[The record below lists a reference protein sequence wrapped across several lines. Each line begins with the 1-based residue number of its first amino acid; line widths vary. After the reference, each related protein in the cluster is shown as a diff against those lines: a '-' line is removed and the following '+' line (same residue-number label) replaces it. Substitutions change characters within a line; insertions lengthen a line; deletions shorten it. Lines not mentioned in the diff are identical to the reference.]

1 VRVVI
6 APDKLRGTYSA
17 DEAAQALARGWRSRR
32 QDDLWLVPLADGGE
46 GTAAALLVAR
56 GGTWR
61 AAPAHDA
68 RGRPVDARYAD
79 LGGGQAALDVA
90 EACGMWRVA
99 DLPPDQLAAKSLGAG
114 ELIGRARADGSTG
127 IVVGVGGTATTD
139 GGGGL
144 RQALGSV
151 PEGVSLVAA
160 LDVDNPL
167 LGAAGAATV
176 YGPQKGASPRQV
188 AELERRLAALQLAS
202 AGRPG
207 AGAGGGIG
215 AMLMEL
221 GAEALPGARLVLDEV
236 GFDRALAGTDLCITG
251 EGRIDGQTLRGKV
264 VSAVARRCRSAG
276 VNCIAVGGVVEPGAA
291 AALAELGADTLQQGD
306 LEAAGSELA
315 ARLLRGGRL

>member
-6 APDKLRGTYSA
+6 APDKLKGTYSA
-17 DEAAQALARGWRSRR
+17 AEAAQALARGWGARR
-32 QDDLWLVPLADGGE
+32 QDDLRLVPLADGGE
-46 GTAAALLVAR
+46 GTAAALLAAR
-56 GGTWR
+56 GGIWR

-68 RGRPVDARYAD
+68 RGRPVEARYAD
-79 LGGGQAALDVA
+79 LGAGQAVLDVA
-90 EACGMWRVA
+90 EACGMWRVT
-99 DLPPDQLAAKSLGAG
+99 DLAPAPLEATSLGAG
-114 ELIGRARADGSTG
+114 ELIGRAIADGSTR

-139 GGGGL
+139 GGAGL
-144 RQALGSV
+144 RRALESV
-151 PEGVSLVAA
+151 PEGVTLVAA

-167 LGAAGAATV
+167 LGAAGAAAV
-176 YGPQKGASPRQV
+176 YGPQKGAGPEQV
-188 AELERRLAALQLAS
+188 AELERRLAALGLAS

-221 GAEALPGARLVLDEV
+221 GAEAVPGARLVLDEV
-236 GFDRALAGTDLCITG
+236 GFDRALAGADLCITG

-276 VNCIAVGGVVEPGAA
+276 VTCIAVGGIVESGAA
-291 AALAELGADTLQQGD
+291 AALAELGAGTLQQGD
-306 LEAAGSELA
+306 LETAGAELA

>member
-6 APDKLRGTYSA
+6 APDKLKGTYSA
-17 DEAAQALARGWRSRR
+17 DQAAQALARGWGSRR

-46 GTAAALLVAR
+46 GTATALLAAR

-99 DLPPDQLAAKSLGAG
+99 DLPPDPLEATSLGAG
-114 ELIGRARADGSTG
+114 ELIGRAIADGSTR

-139 GGGGL
+139 GGAGL
-144 RQALGSV
+144 RRALGSI

-167 LGAAGAATV
+167 LGAAGAAAV

-188 AELERRLAALQLAS
+188 AQLERRLAALQLAS

-221 GAEALPGARLVLDEV
+221 GAEAVPGARLVLDEV
-236 GFDRALAGTDLCITG
+236 GFDRALAGADLCITG

-264 VSAVARRCRSAG
+264 VSAVAERCRSAG
-276 VNCIAVGGVVEPGAA
+276 VTCIAVGGIVEPGAA

-306 LEAAGSELA
+306 LEAAGAELA

>member
-6 APDKLRGTYSA
+6 APDKLKGTYSA
-17 DEAAQALARGWRSRR
+17 DEAARALARGWGSRR
-32 QDDLWLVPLADGGE
+32 QDDLRLLPLADGGE
-46 GTAAALLVAR
+46 GTAAALLTAR

-68 RGRPVDARYAD
+68 RGRPVEARYAD

-99 DLPPDQLAAKSLGAG
+99 DLAPDPLAATSLGAG
-114 ELIGRARADGSTG
+114 ELIGRAIADGGTR

-139 GGGGL
+139 GGAGL
-144 RQALGSV
+144 RRALGSV

-167 LGAAGAATV
+167 LGAAGAAAV
-176 YGPQKGASPRQV
+176 YGPQKGASPQQV
-188 AELERRLAALQLAS
+188 VELERRLAALQLAS

-221 GAEALPGARLVLDEV
+221 GAEAVPGARLVLDEV
-236 GFDRALAGTDLCITG
+236 GFDRALAGADLCITG

-264 VSAVARRCRSAG
+264 VSAVAQRCRSAG
-276 VNCIAVGGVVEPGAA
+276 VACIAVGGVVEPEAA
-291 AALAELGADTLQQGD
+291 AALAELGAGTLQQGD
-306 LEAAGSELA
+306 LEAAGAELA